1 MKKSSTSGLTSTDIC
16 NILESATKAGVKHFS
31 YRVNGAD
38 LEFVLG
44 NEPIALTPASSL
56 YDHST
61 IEESAEIGDNDDDAV
76 SEKDPI
82 DMSELMISDP
92 VEYERLLHGK
102 E

>member
-1 MKKSSTSGLTSTDIC
+1 MTNGLTSTDIC
-16 NILESATKAGVKHFS
+16 NILKAASEAGVKHFG
-31 YRVNGAD
+31 YGD

-44 NEPIALTPASSL
+44 SEPVALTPASKL

-61 IEESAEIGDNDDDAV
+61 IEEFAEIGDNEDDAV
-76 SEKDPI
+76 SEENPI